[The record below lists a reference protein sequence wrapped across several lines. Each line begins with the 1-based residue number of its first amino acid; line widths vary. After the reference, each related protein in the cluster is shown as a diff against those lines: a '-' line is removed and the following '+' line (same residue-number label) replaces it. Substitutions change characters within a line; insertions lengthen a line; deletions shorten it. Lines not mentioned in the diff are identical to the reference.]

1 MKNYMALLEFLKNQ
15 VCARFLNASKVGAT
29 TTSSGNEFQVGT
41 TRDEKKYLVLLHL
54 ATGTANLNLCP
65 LWVENI
71 WKFEEL
77 IKIKIN

>member
-1 MKNYMALLEFLKNQ
+1 MQLGVHDNEKLHGIIKTFEKSSLRT
-15 VCARFLNASKVGAT
+15 RFLNASKVGAI

-65 LWVENI
+65 L
-71 WKFEEL
+71 
-77 IKIKIN
+77 